1 MGLKDVFAPKI
12 SKSNMEHVKKLLK
25 KATDCAA
32 LSNTTMLPSVFF
44 PKYDELEN
52 TLSELVKYEKYRI
65 FKGTLPS
72 TNLKNV
78 RENRKNDENAF
89 IQRSYALAR
98 KKAEEAGTPEGKDKA
113 FNEYFDEM
121 DKYRGR
127 MDEFNIQVLDDLK
140 KISLA

>member
-32 LSNTTMLPSVFF
+32 LSNTTMLPEVFF
-44 PKYDELEN
+44 SKYGELEDS
-52 TLSELVKYEKYRI
+52 LKELVKYEKYRI

-78 RENRKNDENAF
+78 QENRKNDENAF
-89 IQRSYALAR
+89 IQRSYALA
-98 KKAEEAGTPEGKDKA
+98 KKNAEKAGSEEEKAAVFGK
-113 FNEYFDEM
+113 YFDDM
-121 DKYRGR
+121 AKYRDH
-127 MDEFNIQVLDDLK
+127 MDPFNIQVLDDLK
-140 KISLA
+140 KISL